1 MILSKQRTCLHDKNL
16 VRFIRWSSPK
26 GLQDERSLRKS
37 GDFRKAIT
45 LAKELS
51 WGEFIKIVY
60 ADVSFWVLSIFFLQ
74 EADRTLCFELTLK
87 HCHSRSNPQ
96 KFAILTPQLLNLV
109 FATCTGWRIWVMH
122 VPSTKYFDNSFLL
135 YVTPSN
141 WLAHFYMQE

>member
-1 MILSKQRTCLHDKNL
+1 MFTLFYMYLQRPDLVQKDQIHLNLNKPKYDDIIKTKNLLHDKNL

-60 ADVSFWVLSIFFLQ
+60 ADVSFWVLSIFFARSWSHPVFRINA
-74 EADRTLCFELTLK
+74 ETL
-87 HCHSRSNPQ
+87 S
-96 KFAILTPQLLNLV
+96 
-109 FATCTGWRIWVMH
+109 
-122 VPSTKYFDNSFLL
+122 Y
-135 YVTPSN
+135 
-141 WLAHFYMQE
+141 